1 MNDKVK
7 VASLSIASN
16 TMLTLGKLIVG
27 LSMNSVSVISEA
39 IHSGLDLIAALIA
52 FFAVRLS
59 AKPAD
64 EDHNYGH
71 GKYENVAS
79 IIEALLIIVAAVMII
94 LNAIPKLKGG
104 GEIHSLGLGAFV
116 MAVSAV
122 VNIIVSRKLMKV
134 AKITESP
141 ALAADGWHLLTD
153 VYTSLGVLA
162 GLLAIYATGLTIIDP
177 LIGIGVAILIFK
189 AACDLIR
196 DSMRSIL
203 DSCLPKSEEQIIHD
217 VLERYSNIFVEYH
230 NLRTRKAGSDR
241 YIDLHLII
249 SKDKNINEIHDL
261 CYSIEQDILRQLP
274 NVQILIYTEPERE
287 NSTDKCKIE
296 G

>member
-59 AKPAD
+59 TKPAD

-79 IIEALLIIVAAVMII
+79 IIEALLIIVAAIMII

-104 GEIHSLGLGAFV
+104 GEIHGLGLGAFV

-122 VNIIVSRKLMKV
+122 INIIVSRKLMKV

-162 GLLAIYATGLTIIDP
+162 GLLAIYVTGLTIIDP

-217 VLERYSNIFVEYH
+217 VLDQYSNIFVEYH
-230 NLRTRKAGSDR
+230 NLRTRRAGSDR

-249 SKDKNINEIHDL
+249 SKDKNINEIHEL

>member
-1 MNDKVK
+1 MNEKVK

-104 GEIHSLGLGAFV
+104 GEIHNLGLGAFV

-162 GLLAIYATGLTIIDP
+162 GLLAIYVTGLTIIDP
-177 LIGIGVAILIFK
+177 LISIGVAILIFK
-189 AACDLIR
+189 AAFDLIR

-203 DSCLPKSEEQIIHD
+203 DLCLPKSEEQIIHD

-261 CYSIEQDILRQLP
+261 CYSIEQDIHRQLP
-274 NVQILIYTEPERE
+274 NVQILIYTEPDRE

>member
-217 VLERYSNIFVEYH
+217 VLDQYSNIFVEYH
-230 NLRTRKAGSDR
+230 NLRTRRAGSDR

-249 SKDKNINEIHDL
+249 SKDKNINEIHEL

>member
-1 MNDKVK
+1 MNEKVK

-27 LSMNSVSVISEA
+27 FSMNSVSVISEA

-104 GEIHSLGLGAFV
+104 GEIHNLGLGAFV

-162 GLLAIYATGLTIIDP
+162 GLLAIYVTGLTIIDP
-177 LIGIGVAILIFK
+177 LISIGVAILIFK
-189 AACDLIR
+189 AAFDLIR

-203 DSCLPKSEEQIIHD
+203 DLCLPKSEEQIIHD

-261 CYSIEQDILRQLP
+261 CYSIEQDIHRQLP
-274 NVQILIYTEPERE
+274 NVQILIYTEPDRE

>member
-1 MNDKVK
+1 MNEKVK

-52 FFAVRLS
+52 FFAVRMS

-162 GLLAIYATGLTIIDP
+162 GLLAIYVTGLTIIDP
-177 LIGIGVAILIFK
+177 LIAIGVAILIFK
-189 AACDLIR
+189 AAFDLIR

-203 DSCLPKSEEQIIHD
+203 DSCLPESEEQIIHD
-217 VLERYSNIFVEYH
+217 VLNRYSNIFVEYH

-249 SKDKNINEIHDL
+249 SKDKNTNEIHDL

-274 NVQILIYTEPERE
+274 NVQILIYTEPDRE